1 MSERHQYKQG
11 DTVRVKPAPSEAS
24 RLISIRFKEEC
35 KGTLTAIRQ
44 YLIQNREMTD
54 EEELASLRAEVAY
67 LRSAL
72 AGFMDIANQYE
83 AAHREKI
90 QTDEYYKG
98 SLDGQVK
105 MAALAANILR
115 KVATDEAGTEAQS

>member
-1 MSERHQYKQG
+1 MR
-11 DTVRVKPAPSEAS
+11 T
-24 RLISIRFKEEC
+24 
-35 KGTLTAIRQ
+35 
-44 YLIQNREMTD
+44 
-54 EEELASLRAEVAY
+54 EVAY

-115 KVATDEAGTEAQS
+115 KVATDEAETEPKS